1 MAPRKLHGV
10 LLLLLQSL
18 PPLLLLLPTPI
29 AGQQSK
35 AGMDFKS
42 WPREDPG
49 HLEGYCPTRG
59 GRARDWMAGDL
70 EGCTMLD
77 LYSQGLNATTMTEL
91 SIILALHGPPAQLA
105 RAACC
110 SRRCSHCWLLA
121 AGCWRLLAAAIQRFS
136 PRKHGVF

>member
-91 SIILALHGPPAQLA
+91 SIILALHGPPAQA
-105 RAACC
+105 GT
-110 SRRCSHCWLLA
+110 RRLLQPPLLPLLA
-121 AGCWRLLAAAIQRFS
+121 AGCWLLAAAGCCYSAFLS
-136 PRKHGVF
+136 T